1 MKFDFN
7 RYPKYHNSEYW
18 YTKVLKGD
26 LSMKNLST
34 AKLAETVKNLRNSK
48 GYTKEE
54 LGTLTGINRIMIGRI
69 EREDFIPSIIQFEAL
84 SNVLGFDLTEMFVE
98 KEKTDSFV
106 ALRGEV
112 LSESEKEGV
121 EKLFTMMLTLRQQ
134 ITLRSSFENET
145 NHA

>member
-1 MKFDFN
+1 MK
-7 RYPKYHNSEYW
+7 
-18 YTKVLKGD
+18 T
-26 LSMKNLST
+26 LST
-34 AKLAETVKNLRNSK
+34 KKLAETVKNLRESK

-69 EREDFIPSIIQFEAL
+69 EREDFTPSIVQFEAL

-98 KEKTDSFV
+98 KERTNSFV

>member
-7 RYPKYHNSEYW
+7 RYPKYHKSEYC

-84 SNVLGFDLTEMFVE
+84 SNVLDFDLTEMFVE

-134 ITLRSSFENET
+134 IILRSSFENET

>member
-1 MKFDFN
+1 MKFDFK
-7 RYPKYHNSEYW
+7 RYPKYHKSEYC
-18 YTKVLKGD
+18 YTKVLKGE

-84 SNVLGFDLTEMFVE
+84 SNVLDFDLTEMFVE

>member
-7 RYPKYHNSEYW
+7 RYPKYHKSKYC

-84 SNVLGFDLTEMFVE
+84 SNVLDFDLTEMFVE